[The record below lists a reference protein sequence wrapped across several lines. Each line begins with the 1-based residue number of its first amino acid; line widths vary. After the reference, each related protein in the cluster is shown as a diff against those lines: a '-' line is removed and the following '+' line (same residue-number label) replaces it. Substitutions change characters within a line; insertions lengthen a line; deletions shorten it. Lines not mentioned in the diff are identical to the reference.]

1 MFILRGMKRR
11 PGFDRINI
19 HRGCPESSPPSAR
32 QPRQSRDLETIAL
45 CRFTLIRFNNFHP
58 ELPWSLLIP
67 SCHLFSAP
75 GAESLHWTSLLAV
88 GILRHPGREWKNR
101 GGGEGGEEGSIRF
114 DEIRKPS
121 ALKGAHFRGSVNF
134 VPVDVYVFLK
144 KKKSYTNHLTKKKYT
159 QNKRTNPHISS
170 SIFQYLLEKHSA

>member
-1 MFILRGMKRR
+1 MKRR

-144 KKKSYTNHLTKKKYT
+144 KKKKLYKSPYQEKIHSEQTNKP
-159 QNKRTNPHISS
+159 PHIFKYFSVSS
-170 SIFQYLLEKHSA
+170 